1 MATEKKEFQT
11 EVQDL
16 LHLMIHSLYSNKEIF
31 LRELISNAADALDKR
46 RFLSLSDASL
56 LPVGTQLQI
65 DLSVNSTNKTLT
77 VEDNGI
83 GMNKEDLISCLG
95 TIARSGTKHF
105 VQNLKDADKSSVDL
119 IGQFGVGFYS
129 AFMVANKV
137 EVLSRKAGEESGYL
151 WSSDGTGSYEISDM
165 PKQEV
170 GTKITLYLKDGED
183 FQEWSV
189 ESIVRKYSEFVSYG
203 IFLHHEPTKNDKG
216 EMETKEPTRL
226 NDKPAL
232 WRQSEKEI
240 SEQQYKDFYAT
251 VSHEGGEP
259 LAWKHSHA
267 EGSQEFWTLTYIP
280 SKAPFNIWQNDR
292 INGLKLYVKKV
303 FIMDDCKDLLPPWLR
318 FVRGVV
324 DSEDLPLNVS
334 REILQSN
341 KIITT
346 IRKRVIKDVLDKL
359 SEMQTQNREKYEA
372 WWKELGMVLKEGF
385 YMNWE
390 HLDELK
396 KLTLFKST
404 KSGDK
409 FTSLEEYVKNMPK
422 EQKEIYFLIGENKEA
437 ISASPILEAYKNKN
451 FEVLLLSDPIDEF
464 MMNALTEF
472 EGKKFH
478 DISRGD
484 VDFEKT
490 EEEKKS
496 EEASKAEYKDL
507 CSELQKILDANIKE
521 VRVSSRLKDSPCCL
535 VTDEAAMSHHMER
548 MMAAMGQ
555 GVTKSKRIL
564 EINPNHPICKML
576 KDKTANKEA
585 LEDWPKAL
593 YGQAVLAEGSQLE
606 NPGEYVQAITKL
618 LSAQIH

>member
-1 MATEKKEFQT
+1 
-11 EVQDL
+11 
-16 LHLMIHSLYSNKEIF
+16 
-31 LRELISNAADALDKR
+31 
-46 RFLSLSDASL
+46 
-56 LPVGTQLQI
+56 
-65 DLSVNSTNKTLT
+65 
-77 VEDNGI
+77 
-83 GMNKEDLISCLG
+83 
-95 TIARSGTKHF
+95 
-105 VQNLKDADKSSVDL
+105 
-119 IGQFGVGFYS
+119 
-129 AFMVANKV
+129 
-137 EVLSRKAGEESGYL
+137 
-151 WSSDGTGSYEISDM
+151 
-165 PKQEV
+165 
-170 GTKITLYLKDGED
+170 
-183 FQEWSV
+183 
-189 ESIVRKYSEFVSYG
+189 
-203 IFLHHEPTKNDKG
+203 
-216 EMETKEPTRL
+216 
-226 NDKPAL
+226 
-232 WRQSEKEI
+232 
-240 SEQQYKDFYAT
+240 
-251 VSHEGGEP
+251 
-259 LAWKHSHA
+259 
-267 EGSQEFWTLTYIP
+267 
-280 SKAPFNIWQNDR
+280 
-292 INGLKLYVKKV
+292 
-303 FIMDDCKDLLPPWLR
+303 
-318 FVRGVV
+318 
-324 DSEDLPLNVS
+324 
-334 REILQSN
+334 
-341 KIITT
+341 
-346 IRKRVIKDVLDKL
+346 
-359 SEMQTQNREKYEA
+359 MQTQNREKYEA

-564 EINPNHPICKML
+564 EINPNHPICQML